1 MKLVIMPRANGAGW
15 ALYDTATQT
24 MTMHE
29 TRRAAQRA
37 AAVAATTTGAE
48 IVDQF
53 AAFDD
58 AATLAAHAA
67 AVAQPVRR
75 RS

>member
-1 MKLVIMPRANGAGW
+1 MKLVIMPRASGEGW

-24 MTMHE
+24 MIMHE
-29 TRRAAQRA
+29 TRRAVQRA
-37 AAVAATTTGAE
+37 AAVAAATTGAE